1 MKSKDDNW
9 YQEKI
14 QSIKKIK
21 RKLNDLIVEPQM
33 RKKIKQDLTRE
44 KRAAKRTVKNSLK
57 KWIENEINETD
68 ENTGTI

>member
-9 YQEKI
+9 YEEKI

-33 RKKIKQDLTRE
+33 RKKIKQDLKRE
-44 KRAAKRTVKNSLK
+44 KRAAKRTVKNTLK
-57 KWIENEINETD
+57 IWIENEINETD
-68 ENTGTI
+68 ENTGRI

>member
-68 ENTGTI
+68 ENTRGI